1 MSSLTSSLG
10 AWTRP
15 STRAAGAS
23 RGRSRAAPTTRA
35 KMAGDDDDANAGQK
49 KTGAPAPGG
58 VPVWQRKNVRMW
70 EVDIEAEFERQERRE
85 REAKERQQKEAAS
98 GLGFGRL
105 NDLNDMNVDLSAQ
118 LRAKK
123 PDAAEK
129 LTIPGLASPQV
140 SPGGDAK
147 ERKALPGTSA
157 SSPTSAIDLA
167 TTNKQVSKYDLD
179 GWNYAPTRA
188 EQKRWQ
194 REWEKGEQMRAAKNP
209 VYAKSKFST
218 RQMKKLQPKDLKP
231 TVGGRE
237 LTEAEKAERRRTADD
252 AYLRVKENLLLTTA
266 GLCGS
271 GTVGAFAVGGVPLG
285 ASFAVGSAGALFYVK
300 LLASKAEAGGGG
312 QGGPPSILVP
322 VILFMAL
329 NRWNFFFADDV
340 GVTLSPIPMLLGF
353 FTYKPASIFQAF
365 RDILEEEQNGDGD
378 NEYA

>member
-1 MSSLTSSLG
+1 
-10 AWTRP
+10 
-15 STRAAGAS
+15 
-23 RGRSRAAPTTRA
+23 
-35 KMAGDDDDANAGQK
+35 MAGDDDDANAGQK

-129 LTIPGLASPQV
+129 LTIPGLAPPQV
-140 SPGGDAK
+140 SPGGDGK

-231 TVGGRE
+231 TVG
-237 LTEAEKAERRRTADD
+237 D
-252 AYLRVKENLLLTTA
+252 A
-266 GLCGS
+266 S
-271 GTVGAFAVGGVPLG
+271 
-285 ASFAVGSAGALFYVK
+285 
-300 LLASKAEAGGGG
+300 
-312 QGGPPSILVP
+312 
-322 VILFMAL
+322 
-329 NRWNFFFADDV
+329 
-340 GVTLSPIPMLLGF
+340 
-353 FTYKPASIFQAF
+353 
-365 RDILEEEQNGDGD
+365 
-378 NEYA
+378 

>member
-1 MSSLTSSLG
+1 
-10 AWTRP
+10 
-15 STRAAGAS
+15 
-23 RGRSRAAPTTRA
+23 
-35 KMAGDDDDANAGQK
+35 
-49 KTGAPAPGG
+49 
-58 VPVWQRKNVRMW
+58 
-70 EVDIEAEFERQERRE
+70 
-85 REAKERQQKEAAS
+85 
-98 GLGFGRL
+98 
-105 NDLNDMNVDLSAQ
+105 MNVDLSAQ

-129 LTIPGLASPQV
+129 LTIPGLAPL
-140 SPGGDAK
+140 PGGDAK

-157 SSPTSAIDLA
+157 SSSPTSAIDLA

-252 AYLRVKENLLLTTA
+252 AYLKVKENLLLTTA

-285 ASFAVGSAGALFYVK
+285 ASFAMG
-300 LLASKAEAGGGG
+300 
-312 QGGPPSILVP
+312 
-322 VILFMAL
+322 
-329 NRWNFFFADDV
+329 
-340 GVTLSPIPMLLGF
+340 LSLIH
-353 FTYKPASIFQAF
+353 I
-365 RDILEEEQNGDGD
+365 
-378 NEYA
+378 

>member
-1 MSSLTSSLG
+1 MARGG
-10 AWTRP
+10 AY
-15 STRAAGAS
+15 
-23 RGRSRAAPTTRA
+23 
-35 KMAGDDDDANAGQK
+35 DDDANAGQK

-118 LRAKK
+118 LRNSKK

-129 LTIPGLASPQV
+129 LAIPGLAPGG
-140 SPGGDAK
+140 PGGDAK
-147 ERKALPGTSA
+147 ERKALPGDA

-252 AYLRVKENLLLTTA
+252 AYLKVKENLLLTTA

-285 ASFAVGSAGALFYVK
+285 ASFAMGSAGALFYVK
-300 LLASKAEAGGGG
+300 LLASKAESGGGG
-312 QGGPPSILVP
+312 GVGGPPSILVP

-329 NRWNFFFADDV
+329 NRWNFFFAEDV

>member
-1 MSSLTSSLG
+1 MSSLMSSSLG
-10 AWTRP
+10 ALSRP
-15 STRAAGAS
+15 PTRAGSTHRA
-23 RGRSRAAPTTRA
+23 RSRTAPVTRA
-35 KMAGDDDDANAGQK
+35 KMAGGEDPNDAGK
-49 KTGAPAPGG
+49 KSGTPAPGG
-58 VPVWQRKNVRMW
+58 VPVWRRKNVRMW
-70 EVDIEAEFERQERRE
+70 EVDLDAEFERQERRE
-85 REAKERQQKEAAS
+85 REATEAQEKEAAS

-118 LRAKK
+118 LRTTKTPNA
-123 PDAAEK
+123 DA
-129 LTIPGLASPQV
+129 LTIPGLV
-140 SPGGDAK
+140 EGPGVKDV
-147 ERKALPGTSA
+147 KALPGDGNASA
-157 SSPTSAIDLA
+157 MAAIDMA

-179 GWNYAPTRA
+179 GYNYAPTRA

-194 REWEKGEQMRAAKNP
+194 REWEKGEQMRASKNP

-237 LTEAEKAERRRTADD
+237 LTEAEKAERRRVADD
-252 AYLRVKENLLLTTA
+252 AYVKVKENLLLTTA

-271 GTVGAFAVGGVPLG
+271 GTIGAFFVGGVPLG

-300 LLASKAEAGGGG
+300 LLARKAESGGGG

-329 NRWNFFFADDV
+329 NRWNFFFAEDV
-340 GVTLSPIPMLLGF
+340 GVALSPLPMLLGF
-353 FTYKPASIFQAF
+353 FTYKPASVFQAF
-365 RDILEEEQNGDGD
+365 RDILDEEENGDSD